1 MHMLEWFATN
11 KEAMIAIAALI
22 SPIVAVAGTVLASIV
37 SYRAVVTGP
46 RVQREISREQFELT
60 SRQLDL
66 QERAM
71 AANLLGTADQKWIED
86 FRVAIAEL
94 EGWVTEQ
101 GLIVDTQK
109 KTGNPNYDIDRLL
122 EITRQVEPVI
132 AKVRLMVGQTSPNM
146 PLVAVVRQ
154 WLVAG
159 DMTKRV
165 ALGAEVFAA
174 AHQIIERKYAG
185 IAARVAAVAHVSTPP
200 DPSVMEHK

>member
-1 MHMLEWFATN
+1 MPAGENATGVPEMTESSSRAGRCGGNQTRSPNFYLELLSWQEIPAR
-11 KEAMIAIAALI
+11 A
-22 SPIVAVAGTVLASIV
+22 PIVLQVA
-37 SYRAVVTGP
+37 
-46 RVQREISREQFELT
+46 
-60 SRQLDL
+60 
-66 QERAM
+66 
-71 AANLLGTADQKWIED
+71 
-86 FRVAIAEL
+86 
-94 EGWVTEQ
+94 
-101 GLIVDTQK
+101 
-109 KTGNPNYDIDRLL
+109 PNYDIDRLL